1 MPTKAG
7 KYHIARKIADGGMAE
22 IFLGTQHGLEGFERP
37 VVLKRILAPLVADPQ
52 FRNMLIDEAHVAMGL
67 NHSNIVQVLD
77 LGRVHERYFLVME
90 LVDGWDLS
98 QILVRADNAN
108 FPLPPEIF
116 LYIAAEICRA
126 LAYAHART
134 RDGQPLGIV
143 HRDVS
148 PQNVLVSEQGEVK
161 LTDFG
166 IAKAM
171 GRRERTNQGV
181 IKGKLAFM
189 SPEQAS
195 GVALDSRSDLFSLG
209 TMLYLFF
216 TERRP
221 FEAPTDLESIMRVR
235 ECKFTPP
242 EMVAPALNSE
252 MVKIIRR
259 AMQALP
265 VDRYQSA
272 DEMLLDIENV
282 QRTAYKPA
290 GQTELKRWLA
300 ELQQRDH
307 YLTISHA
314 TVAQA
319 AENEDLD
326 IGEGAEV
333 VFDTSN
339 VIAIDNAREGMQPTI
354 AASPEQMATALPNRD
369 GKTKVEVPVALGQS
383 RVPSRII
390 VFSLIVAALAVGASL
405 AIRGD
410 SHAPATRGHTS
421 SAKRAPDVDKPR
433 AKPETKPAVVID
445 DGAKSK
451 SVSEKSG
458 PSQAGRGGP
467 DARSSEAPNTGS
479 IQASGDASAGE
490 RVSFARP
497 LRAREEWNPPRVP
510 RSADGPAP
518 TRLTTR
524 RTFQTRSIAN
534 ADSAAVAPPPATT
547 AAENEEEEE
556 NLLKNAEPDDSE
568 RVIGEDEGVRS
579 GKKMATAATP
589 SAAPVS
595 VRVTSTP
602 EGAVVKLGKR
612 VFGRAP
618 MSLHFRPGT
627 TFELTFVKKGYMP
640 ATKRFTPT
648 GKNNQTVR
656 AVLKR
661 KGTAPKKSIFH
672 RIFGRK

>member
-1 MPTKAG
+1 MPKVG

-22 IFLGTQHGLEGFERP
+22 IFLGTQHGMEGFERP

-77 LGRVHERYFLVME
+77 LGRVRGRYFLVME

-98 QILVRADNAN
+98 QILVRATSAN
-108 FPLPPEIF
+108 FPLPPEIV

-195 GVALDSRSDLFSLG
+195 GAVLDSRSDLFSLG
-209 TMLYLFF
+209 TLLYLFF
-216 TERRP
+216 TGRPP

-235 ECKFTPP
+235 ACTFTPP
-242 EMVAPALNSE
+242 EMMNPALGPE
-252 MVKIIRR
+252 LVKIIRR

-265 VDRYQSA
+265 ANRYQNA
-272 DEMLLDIENV
+272 DEMLLDIESV
-282 QRTAYKPA
+282 QRTTYKPA

-307 YLTISHA
+307 CPSISYA
-314 TVAQA
+314 TTAQA
-319 AENEDLD
+319 AEDESLD
-326 IGEGAEV
+326 IGAGAEV
-333 VFDTSN
+333 VFDDSN
-339 VIAIDNAREGMQPTI
+339 VIDVEDVLRSMQPTL
-354 AASPEQMATALPNRD
+354 AAIPEQMAAALPRRKE
-369 GKTKVEVPVALGQS
+369 KTKAEGPIDLGQS
-383 RVPSRII
+383 RIPSRII
-390 VFSLIVAALAVGASL
+390 VFALIIAALAVGASL
-405 AIRGD
+405 AIRDDNRALGK
-410 SHAPATRGHTS
+410 RGQTF
-421 SAKRAPDVDKPR
+421 SAKRAPDVDNPESKPGVKT
-433 AKPETKPAVVID
+433 ALVID
-445 DGAKSK
+445 AGAK
-451 SVSEKSG
+451 
-458 PSQAGRGGP
+458 A
-467 DARSSEAPNTGS
+467 
-479 IQASGDASAGE
+479 
-490 RVSFARP
+490 
-497 LRAREEWNPPRVP
+497 NP
-510 RSADGPAP
+510 
-518 TRLTTR
+518 
-524 RTFQTRSIAN
+524 
-534 ADSAAVAPPPATT
+534 DSAAVAPPATAT
-547 AAENEEEEE
+547 IATVENEEEEE
-556 NLLKNAEPDDSE
+556 NLLKNAEPDDGKH
-568 RVIGEDEGVRS
+568 VIGEDEGVRS
-579 GKKMATAATP
+579 VKKRATAKP

-595 VRVTSTP
+595 VHVASTP

-618 MSLHFRPGT
+618 MNLRFRPGI
-627 TFELTFVKKGYMP
+627 TFELTFVKKGYVP

-648 GKNNQTVR
+648 AQKKQTVR
-656 AVLKR
+656 AVLLKR
-661 KGTAPKKSIFH
+661 KGPAPKKSLFR
-672 RIFGRK
+672 RIFGEKF